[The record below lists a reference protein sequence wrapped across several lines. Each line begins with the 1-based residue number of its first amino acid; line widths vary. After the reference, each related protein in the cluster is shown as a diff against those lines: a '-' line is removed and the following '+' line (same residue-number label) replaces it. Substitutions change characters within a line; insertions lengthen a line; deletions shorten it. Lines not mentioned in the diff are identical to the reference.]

1 MGNELYSCLKNIKI
15 DKLDEVD
22 KSELLNIFLITKESR
37 IRNHIAFIFS
47 DLGYDEAVPFVL
59 KKIKEKVLYNNN
71 GSLVY
76 SLKNL
81 ETKDYFIE
89 FVKLVCTQAYEARLS
104 AYEILKK
111 DFDKISLTVKKRS
124 FNFIKKYYKENKST
138 LNSEKGEKYLM
149 IKQVIT
155 LLGSVT

>member
-1 MGNELYSCLKNIKI
+1 MGNELYSCFKRIKV

-22 KSELLNIFLITKESR
+22 KIELLNIFLVTKEPR

-47 DLGYDEAVPFVL
+47 DVGYDDAIPQVL
-59 KKIKEKVLYNNN
+59 KKIQEKSLFNKN

-81 ETKDYFIE
+81 KTQDYFFE

-111 DFDKISLTVKKRS
+111 DINKINLTVKKRS
-124 FNFIKKYYKENKST
+124 LSFIKKYYKENKLSLSSGKDERYT
-138 LNSEKGEKYLM
+138 M
-149 IKQVIT
+149 IKEVIT
-155 LLGSVT
+155 MLS